1 MGNCELHHV
10 RLSVAN
16 FEANGTQ
23 PICIRISGKS
33 CKERTVPWKVWRKP
47 ELCSRSNSWHS
58 SPPLLPWLR
67 PRQQLP
73 EQGSNFPSK
82 GLLMENVISGTRS
95 YFLISFFLPTSDFIF
110 FPTSFVQ
117 VWISMG
123 YNRQTQ
129 CQSHSSGTLHPV
141 DKLWKNITKAREE
154 KQHGQRVHNIK
165 AMVFLLTLSIML

>member
-1 MGNCELHHV
+1 M
-10 RLSVAN
+10 AN

-47 ELCSRSNSWHS
+47 ELCSRSNSWRS

-110 FPTSFVQ
+110 FQLHLCKFGL
-117 VWISMG
+117 VWDTIDKH
-123 YNRQTQ
+123 NVKAI
-129 CQSHSSGTLHPV
+129 PV
-141 DKLWKNITKAREE
+141 EPCILWTNYEKNITKAREE
-154 KQHGQRVHNIK
+154 KQHGQTVHNIK

>member
-1 MGNCELHHV
+1 MAHSLFAYGFLEKAVKKELF
-10 RLSVAN
+10 L
-16 FEANGTQ
+16 
-23 PICIRISGKS
+23 GKS
-33 CKERTVPWKVWRKP
+33 GESLNCVQEATADI
-47 ELCSRSNSWHS
+47 
-58 SPPLLPWLR
+58 PPLPSYLGWG
-67 PRQQLP
+67 
-73 EQGSNFPSK
+73 QGSSCQSRALIPSK
-82 GLLMENVISGTRS
+82 WLLMENVISGTRS